1 MSFRLTGRSI
11 GISYEPGNP
20 GLYKEIS
27 HSSYSPGFHMNV
39 FLTIQDLFCKDRS
52 QSEVDQDDHAKD
64 DTVISEELEVMFL
77 DISK

>member
-11 GISYEPGNP
+11 GISYETGNP

-27 HSSYSPGFHMNV
+27 HSSYSPGFQANV
-39 FLTIQDLFCKDRS
+39 FNNTGILFCKDRS

>member
-1 MSFRLTGRSI
+1 MTTASNHHS
-11 GISYEPGNP
+11 GNLRRP
-20 GLYKEIS
+20 ILLVFPYGLQELQLFEKTVHWDI
-27 HSSYSPGFHMNV
+27 

>member
-20 GLYKEIS
+20 GLYKEIIY
-27 HSSYSPGFHMNV
+27 SSYSPGFHMNV

>member
-1 MSFRLTGRSI
+1 
-11 GISYEPGNP
+11 
-20 GLYKEIS
+20 
-27 HSSYSPGFHMNV
+27 MNV

-52 QSEVDQDDHAKD
+52 QSEIDQDDHAKD